1 MVSKGNERATG
12 VPHGQLELMPSS
24 TGADERE
31 PERPEGSNVPPVL
44 VVAEPGEG
52 DLPDVSQ
59 HELGRLLGNRSPAA
73 RNRLHAAMRMQSAAD
88 IEIGAHT
95 AVEVTLLDGH
105 VLWDWDRFAIGRE
118 LHLPVRFH
126 EYVGGDPVA
135 FLCAAGL
142 HERQLSQSLKALI
155 VVSMCQWQPRG
166 RPRKSTTTVAFPTKN
181 GRPRTIPGMADLA
194 GVGTTLISQAKD
206 VWSFGLAED
215 VRDGKVGFNEAYR
228 RARVVKASEWQ
239 GAALNGEMSF
249 EDAYER
255 AAATAL
261 VVSPDRRQA
270 TRSVRS
276 LNEQVRRLERSN
288 AELEEELRSLR
299 EDNEVQRSKATAA
312 AVALERERMR
322 ADQAE
327 AEVDRLRSELAR
339 AGLEP

>member
-1 MVSKGNERATG
+1 MVSKGSQRATG
-12 VPHGQLELMPSS
+12 VPRGQLELMPIS

-31 PERPEGSNVPPVL
+31 PERPEESNLPPAL
-44 VVAEPGEG
+44 VVTGYGEE
-52 DLPDVSQ
+52 DLHDASQ
-59 HELGRLLGNRSPAA
+59 HELGQLLGNRSPAA
-73 RNRLHAAMRMQSAAD
+73 RNRLRAAMHMQSAAD
-88 IEIGAHT
+88 IERGADA
-95 AVEVTLLDGH
+95 AVEVTLLDGQ

-118 LHLPVRFH
+118 LHLPVRYH
-126 EYVGGDPVA
+126 EYAGGDPIA

-155 VVSMCQWQPRG
+155 VVSMCQWRSRG
-166 RPRKSTTTVAFPTKN
+166 RPRKSAATVDFPTTAS
-181 GRPRTIPGMADLA
+181 PHSIPGMADLA

-215 VRDGKVGFNEAYR
+215 VRAGKLGFNEAYR
-228 RARVVKASEWQ
+228 RARVVRDSEWK

-255 AAATAL
+255 ASATAS

-299 EDNEVQRSKATAA
+299 EDNEAQRSKATAA
-312 AVALERERMR
+312 ADALERERTR
-322 ADQAE
+322 ADKAE

>member
-24 TGADERE
+24 TGAGERE
-31 PERPEGSNVPPVL
+31 PKRPEGSNVPPVL

-73 RNRLHAAMRMQSAAD
+73 RNRLRAAMRMQSAAD
-88 IEIGAHT
+88 IEIGAYT
-95 AVEVTLLDGH
+95 TVEVTLLDGH

-166 RPRKSTTTVAFPTKN
+166 RPRKSTVVVDFPTKN
-181 GRPRTIPGMADLA
+181 GPPRTIPGMADLA
-194 GVGTTLISQAKD
+194 GWGP
-206 VWSFGLAED
+206 
-215 VRDGKVGFNEAYR
+215 R
-228 RARVVKASEWQ
+228 
-239 GAALNGEMSF
+239 
-249 EDAYER
+249 
-255 AAATAL
+255 
-261 VVSPDRRQA
+261 
-270 TRSVRS
+270 
-276 LNEQVRRLERSN
+276 
-288 AELEEELRSLR
+288 
-299 EDNEVQRSKATAA
+299 
-312 AVALERERMR
+312 
-322 ADQAE
+322 
-327 AEVDRLRSELAR
+327 
-339 AGLEP
+339 

>member
-1 MVSKGNERATG
+1 
-12 VPHGQLELMPSS
+12 MPP
-24 TGADERE
+24 A
-31 PERPEGSNVPPVL
+31 L
-44 VVAEPGEG
+44 VVTGPGEE
-52 DLPDVSQ
+52 DLSDASQ

-73 RNRLHAAMRMQSAAD
+73 RNRLRAAIRMQSAAD

-95 AVEVTLLDGH
+95 TVEITVLDGQ
-105 VLWDWDRFAIGRE
+105 VLWDWDRFTIGRE
-118 LHLPVRFH
+118 LHLPVRFN
-126 EYVGGDPVA
+126 EYVGSDPVA

-155 VVSMCQWQPRG
+155 VVSMCQWRPRG
-166 RPRKSTTTVAFPTKN
+166 RPRKSTMSVDFLTTTA
-181 GRPRTIPGMADLA
+181 RPHSISGMADLA

-206 VWSFGLAED
+206 VWMFGLAED
-215 VRDGKVGFNEAYR
+215 VRAGKLGFNEAYR
-228 RARVVKASEWQ
+228 RARVVKGSEWK
-239 GAALNGEMSF
+239 GAALNGEMLF

-255 AAATAL
+255 AAATAS
-261 VVSPDRRQA
+261 VPSPDHRRA

-322 ADQAE
+322 ADKAE
-327 AEVDRLRSELAR
+327 AEVDRLRAELKR